1 MGHPTETQI
10 KRAIDEGVAKIL
22 DELKIIKGRLPA
34 GLHIESGW
42 ADEERKKQKDNDWDT
57 YMEFNSNN
65 MGIGWY
71 ARDKRVRKKPFGIG
85 D

>member
-10 KRAIDEGVAKIL
+10 KRAIDEGVAEIL
-22 DELKIIKGRLPA
+22 KELKSIKRRLPA

-57 YMEFNSNN
+57 YMEFNSSY
-65 MGIGWY
+65 MGISWY
-71 ARDKRVRKKPFGIG
+71 ACDKRVHKKPFGIG